1 MWGGRVEGNLAKA
14 FETAFT
20 TAEISLLQDSYHPDD
35 QTSRSAIILFTEGD
49 SLREKTARIKFC
61 GVACSR
67 RSVGGLLLECNC

>member
-35 QTSRSAIILFTEGD
+35 QTSLSVIIPFTEGD
-49 SLREKTARIKFC
+49 SLREK
-61 GVACSR
+61 
-67 RSVGGLLLECNC
+67 LLGQNFAE